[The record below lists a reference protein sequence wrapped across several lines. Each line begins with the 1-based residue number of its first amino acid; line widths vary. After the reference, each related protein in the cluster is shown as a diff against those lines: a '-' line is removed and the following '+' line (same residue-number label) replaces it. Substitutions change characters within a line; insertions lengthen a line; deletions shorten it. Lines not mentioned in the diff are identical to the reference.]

1 MAIKNK
7 HFAMEP
13 LAINA
18 FIKANNLK
26 EISNPIFFNGDNGPT
41 SDGLLSNEIFGI
53 TKDERA
59 NTFAYIRLGKNEVFM
74 HPLFYKAWS
83 KMDKKV
89 VECVHG
95 TATFKIEN
103 GELVYDDNG
112 KCGIKFLKDNF
123 KNIQIKKT
131 NSSMRNAAIDFLE
144 KFKDKM
150 FIDNMVVIPAY
161 WRDVNSTGKYTG
173 VGDINKLYNSLII
186 ASRSLSESYDYGLNL
201 SDTVRGRIQDILVQI
216 YDYFTKGIYNGQ
228 PVTGIAGKFG
238 ILRRANLSKTTDYSS
253 RLVLSAPELTVENVD
268 DMITDIDHS
277 AVPLAS
283 CCANYYPFM
292 LFYIRRFFENIFMGK
307 ETFPFVNK
315 KGKVEVGEVED
326 FQIAFSDE
334 VIKRELDRFIHG
346 AADRFRVIEVPLKG
360 KKEKATMRFNGYTG
374 MTMEEYLKKKD
385 TTECPL
391 IKRPMTW
398 CDLFYMAA
406 VEVTKDK
413 AVLITRYPMDQY
425 FNQFPTK
432 IRVSSTR
439 KTVKM
444 LVDGKYYPFYPDI
457 PEDKIGS
464 NTTNTFTDTLKIS
477 NAYLTSIVGD
487 YDGDQVSCKALY
499 SMEANEELLK
509 QIDSKRHFVA
519 LDMTNIMGSTNE
531 GKQALFNLTMVLPE
545 DENKMDKVVF

>member
-18 FIKANNLK
+18 FIKANELK
-26 EISNPIFFNGDNGPT
+26 EISNPIFFNADNGPT

-59 NTFAYIRLGKNEVFM
+59 NTFAYVRLGKNEVFM
-74 HPLFYKAWS
+74 HPLFYKSWA
-83 KMDKKV
+83 KMDKKM

-95 TATFKIEN
+95 TATFRIEN

-131 NSSMRNAAIDFLE
+131 KSSMRNAAIDFIE
-144 KFKDKM
+144 KYKDRM
-150 FIDNMVVIPAY
+150 FIDNMVIIPAY

-216 YDYFTKGIYNGQ
+216 YEYFTKGIYNGQ

-268 DMITDIDHS
+268 DMITDIEHS

-283 CCANYYPFM
+283 CCSNYYPFM

-315 KGKVEVGEVED
+315 KGKVEIGEVED

-346 AADRFRVIEVPLKG
+346 MADRFRVIEVPLKG

-374 MTMEEYLKKKD
+374 MTMEEYLEKKD

-391 IKRPMTW
+391 LQRPLTW

-432 IRVSSTR
+432 VRVSSTR

-444 LVDGKYYPFYPDI
+444 VVDGKYYPFYPDI
-457 PEDKIGS
+457 PADKIGT
-464 NTTNTFTDTLKIS
+464 NTTNVFTDTLKIS
-477 NAYLTSIVGD
+477 NAYLTSIGGD
-487 YDGDQVSCKALY
+487 YDGDQVSCKSVY
-499 SMEANEELLK
+499 SMEANQELLD
-509 QIDSKRHFVA
+509 QIDSKRHYVA
-519 LDMTNIMGSTNE
+519 L
-531 GKQALFNLTMVLPE
+531 F
-545 DENKMDKVVF
+545 